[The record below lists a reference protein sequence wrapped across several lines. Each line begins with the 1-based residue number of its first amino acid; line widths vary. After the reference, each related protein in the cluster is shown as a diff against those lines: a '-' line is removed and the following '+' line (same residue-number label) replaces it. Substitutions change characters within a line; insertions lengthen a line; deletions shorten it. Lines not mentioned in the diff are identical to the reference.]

1 MAIKGN
7 IIHWNYLPAIN
18 IDYNSLHKIFYYK
31 NLKISWNQNNN
42 QMISLEIVEMDEP
55 GAAGAV
61 ANLRFM
67 YEGCMNT
74 DVIEDVGLTPLESA
88 MDPLIG

>member
-1 MAIKGN
+1 
-7 IIHWNYLPAIN
+7 
-18 IDYNSLHKIFYYK
+18 
-31 NLKISWNQNNN
+31 
-42 QMISLEIVEMDEP
+42 MISLEIVEMDEP

-74 DVIEDVGLTPLESA
+74 DVIEDVGLSPLESA